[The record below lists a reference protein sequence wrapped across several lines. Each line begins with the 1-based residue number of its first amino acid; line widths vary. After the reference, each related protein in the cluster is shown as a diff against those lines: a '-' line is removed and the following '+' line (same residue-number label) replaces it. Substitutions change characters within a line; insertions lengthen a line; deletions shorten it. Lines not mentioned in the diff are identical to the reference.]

1 MELKNTYNKNELL
14 SMANGEMFGQDN
26 AKLPLE
32 PMLMIDRILKIEKSG
47 GTYNKGSMVAELDIT
62 DESWFFHCHFKGDP
76 VMPGCL
82 GLDGFWQLIGFFLTW
97 IGGEGKGRALGVKEL
112 KFKGQVRPFHKK
124 ITYQIDIKKYITRP
138 THMVWGDAVLKVKD
152 KAIYFAK
159 DLQVGLFET
168 LTWDYGKD
176 PATDPF

>member
-1 MELKNTYNKNELL
+1 MPRKENYTKEDLINSGLGKL
-14 SMANGEMFGQDN
+14 FGVDKG
-26 AKLPLE
+26 KLPAP
-32 PMLMIDRILKIEKSG
+32 PMLMMDRILHISDEG
-47 GTYNKGSMVAELDIT
+47 GKYGKGEIKAELDI
-62 DESWFFHCHFKGDP
+62 DKSLWFFDCHFK
-76 VMPGCL
+76 
-82 GLDGFWQLIGFFLTW
+82 GFFLTW